1 MSIQDAVILPNGD
14 VPVAKMP
21 REEALERDN
30 VLLRDMNRRQEET
43 IRELRA
49 QYTALAGRENDH
61 QTELEKEKDSLL
73 ALFRES
79 EESCRLLRKEL
90 REKDLWLESKDIMIN
105 AQQET
110 IDAMNAKDRLFVKL
124 VDDRFQKTI
133 GDQ

>member
-1 MSIQDAVILPNGD
+1 MSIQDAVIIPNIEA
-14 VPVAKMP
+14 PVAKMP

-43 IRELRA
+43 IVELRK
-49 QYTALAGRENDH
+49 QYSALAERENGR
-61 QTELEKEKDSLL
+61 QAELESIRRQKTEELS
-73 ALFRES
+73 RES
-79 EESCRLLRKEL
+79 EENRRLRKEL
-90 REKDLWLESKDIMIN
+90 KDRDLWLESKDIMIN